1 MDFAPQRGRSPWHP
15 APSAGSID
23 RQRGERGV
31 RLFGVKGGVD
41 GFGFG
46 MAYALDR
53 FEFLDAG
60 VTHRTEPKWLS
71 RRFW

>member
-1 MDFAPQRGRSPWHP
+1 MNSAGGIWTSRPSGDGVHGAPLTGRSPQT
-15 APSAGSID
+15 ASG
-23 RQRGERGV
+23 GERGV

-60 VTHRTEPKWLS
+60 VTHRTH
-71 RRFW
+71 

>member
-1 MDFAPQRGRSPWHP
+1 MN
-15 APSAGSID
+15 SAGGIWTSRPSGD
-23 RQRGERGV
+23 GVHGAPLTGRVHRPPSRGERGV

-60 VTHRTEPKWLS
+60 VTHRTH
-71 RRFW
+71 

>member
-1 MDFAPQRGRSPWHP
+1 MN
-15 APSAGSID
+15 SAGGIWTSRPSGD
-23 RQRGERGV
+23 GVHGTPLAVYGLRPVSGGERGV

-46 MAYALDR
+46 MAYTLDR

-60 VTHRTEPKWLS
+60 VTHRTH
-71 RRFW
+71 

>member
-15 APSAGSID
+15 ADGAGSID

-60 VTHRTEPKWLS
+60 VTHRTH
-71 RRFW
+71 

>member
-1 MDFAPQRGRSPWHP
+1 MNSAGGIWTSRPSGDGVHGTP
-15 APSAGSID
+15 ADGAGSID

-60 VTHRTEPKWLS
+60 VTHRTH
-71 RRFW
+71 

>member
-1 MDFAPQRGRSPWHP
+1 MNSAGGIWTSRPSGDGVHGTPPRQRGPETAS
-15 APSAGSID
+15 G
-23 RQRGERGV
+23 GERGV

-60 VTHRTEPKWLS
+60 VTHRTH
-71 RRFW
+71 